1 MERAELLNGFHLGP
15 HRVLPRK
22 EKIITPDETHHVE
35 PKVMD
40 VLVCLATR
48 AGEVV
53 TRDELL
59 SEVWHDTIV
68 GDEVLSRA
76 ISLLRS
82 CLGDERTNP
91 SFIRTIPRHGYEL
104 IADVIPVATAQAATR
119 NTWQKAIFAMVGGI
133 ALAGIFLFWQQAE
146 PKRISIA
153 VLPLTVTK
161 SAAALPTGGEGIA
174 IHLISALTRSPDL
187 SVVARRSSFNINAS
201 LDIRDIGEQL
211 DADYLVE
218 GSLAQSG
225 STVALTLSLVNSDLG
240 TNVWTEQIEG
250 SSADLSALR
259 DDALGALSKAVQAQL
274 GILALTPEN
283 GLTNIDDEAYRK
295 YLEARYQWSLRGVL
309 RINRAIE
316 LLHEAIA
323 LEPEFA
329 QAHIA
334 LAETVVL
341 KPFYSGQQA
350 IVTDESLLEQFN
362 MARQSAEVAS
372 QLDPIL
378 AVDVDVLEGFML
390 MHQQQWLD
398 SELLFKTALQQ
409 DPENVLGHYW
419 YSWLL
424 SQMGD
429 YSGALDHILEATRI
443 EPLSAVLNDRLAWAY
458 LCVDDNE
465 AAGRTYKVAGQLGYL
480 ETTQPKPYILYAL
493 RTERYDAARSI
504 LERLGMAGEWVD
516 PFIRGLTEPA
526 ARADSA
532 VVLENAIAE
541 GRIPRNLWF
550 GIWVLYEDADR
561 AVRDFD
567 SGFTTEDI
575 EFLWSAESSFLRK
588 DPRFNE
594 LLSRVNLDS
603 RTIRFPE

>member
-1 MERAELLNGFHLGP
+1 VERAELLNGFHLGQ

-59 SEVWHDTIV
+59 SEVWSDTIV

-82 CLGDERTNP
+82 SLGDERTNP
-91 SFIRTIPRHGYEL
+91 KFIRTIPRHGYEL
-104 IADVIPVATAQAATR
+104 IADIAPVEAAQAATR

-133 ALAGIFLFWQQAE
+133 ALAGMFLFWQQADQE
-146 PKRISIA
+146 RISIA
-153 VLPLTVTK
+153 VLPLTVTE

-174 IHLISALTRSPDL
+174 VHLISALTRSPDL
-187 SVVARRSSFNINAS
+187 NVVARRTSFDINTS

-211 DADYLVE
+211 NADYLVE

-225 STVALTLSLVNSDLG
+225 STVTLTLGLVNSDLG

-259 DDALGALSKAVQAQL
+259 DDALDALSNAVQAQL
-274 GILALTPEN
+274 GILALTPGN
-283 GLTNIDDEAYRK
+283 GLANLDEEAYRK

-309 RINRAIE
+309 RINRAID
-316 LLHEAIA
+316 LLREAIA

-329 QAHIA
+329 QAHLA

-341 KPFYSGQQA
+341 KPFYPGQQA
-350 IVTDESLLEQFN
+350 SATDESLLEQFN

-372 QLDPIL
+372 QLDPTL
-378 AVDVDVLEGFML
+378 AVDVDVLEGFIL
-390 MHQQQWLD
+390 MRQQQWLD
-398 SELLFKTALQQ
+398 SELLLKSALRQ

-429 YSGALDHILEATRI
+429 HQGALDHILEATRI

-458 LCVDDNE
+458 LCVDENE
-465 AAGRTYKVAGQLGYL
+465 AAGRAYKVASQLGYL
-480 ETTQPKPYILYAL
+480 ESTQPKPYILYAL
-493 RTERYDAARSI
+493 RTERYDVVRSI
-504 LERLGMAGEWVD
+504 LKRLDMAGEWVE
-516 PFIRGLTEPA
+516 PFIRGLAEPA
-526 ARADSA
+526 ARADSV
-532 VVLENAIAE
+532 VVLDNAIAD
-541 GRIPRNLWF
+541 GRIPRYFWF

-567 SGFTTEDI
+567 PGFKTQDI
-575 EFLWSAESSFLRK
+575 DLLWTAESAFLRE
-588 DPRFNE
+588 DPRFNR

-603 RTIRFPE
+603 RTVRFPQ